1 MKVFNK
7 TYKKNSFPKA
17 EKLSKM
23 IISLPIGEYLTNNQI
38 EYTINSIKRFYK

>member
-1 MKVFNK
+1 MNI
-7 TYKKNSFPKA
+7 KNSFPNT

-38 EYTINSIKRFYK
+38 EYTISTIKKFFK